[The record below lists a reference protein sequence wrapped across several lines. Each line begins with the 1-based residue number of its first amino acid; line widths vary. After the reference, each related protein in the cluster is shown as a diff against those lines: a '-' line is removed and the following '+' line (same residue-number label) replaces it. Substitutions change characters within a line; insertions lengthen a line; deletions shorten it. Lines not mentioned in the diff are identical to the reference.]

1 MPAGKRSRR
10 LDSVNTGTEGVDISS
25 GKFPIEEVERRIDP
39 ADRHA
44 YSFHD
49 LVYYYTK
56 ERGWYTDQVRE
67 YWNSLRPA
75 SASFLV

>member
-10 LDSVNTGTEGVDISS
+10 LDSVKTGTEGVDISS

-56 ERGWYTDQVRE
+56 ERGWYTYQVRE
-67 YWNSLRPA
+67 YWNGLRPA